1 MWSYNENVVIVFKI
15 SLIWELLKRYLIL
28 WPEDDVFIGCKCS
41 LQLLSYSRIT
51 SYRNELKATLFSIN
65 LEVARSLFWYK
76 VCSARSFCC
85 QDKVNTAFKGR
96 NLQQFFKFFWSGHD
110 DVISACQMGLSWV
123 IFPWALWWSNLLK
136 TFIFYLEYDL
146 QSIITFHKNFPDLVT
161 WISYISKFIEFL
173 ILILLKQ
180 KSWENC
186 ILKRR
191 KGREMATAKRYLG
204 KVFVKL

>member
-1 MWSYNENVVIVFKI
+1 M
-15 SLIWELLKRYLIL
+15 
-28 WPEDDVFIGCKCS
+28 
-41 LQLLSYSRIT
+41 LLSSSRIT
-51 SYRNELKATLFSIN
+51 SYRNELKGTLFSIN

-85 QDKVNTAFKGR
+85 QDMVNIAFKGR

-110 DVISACQMGLSWV
+110 DVISACQMSLSWV
-123 IFPWALWWSNLLK
+123 IFSWALWWSNLVK
-136 TFIFYLEYDL
+136 TFYLEDDL
-146 QSIITFHKNFPDLVT
+146 QSMITFHKNFPDLVT
-161 WISYISKFIEFL
+161 WISHISKFMEFL

-180 KSWENC
+180 KSRENC

-204 KVFVKL
+204 KVFLKL